1 MVPVIV
7 FAICNV
13 TPFSNMLYF
22 WGNGGSTKFKP
33 QALQHFRIGR
43 EIVTGTRNI
52 KEQLADMDLQII
64 IGTREFL
71 DWIVAI
77 IR

>member
-1 MVPVIV
+1 
-7 FAICNV
+7 
-13 TPFSNMLYF
+13 
-22 WGNGGSTKFKP
+22 
-33 QALQHFRIGR
+33 
-43 EIVTGTRNI
+43 VTGTRNI